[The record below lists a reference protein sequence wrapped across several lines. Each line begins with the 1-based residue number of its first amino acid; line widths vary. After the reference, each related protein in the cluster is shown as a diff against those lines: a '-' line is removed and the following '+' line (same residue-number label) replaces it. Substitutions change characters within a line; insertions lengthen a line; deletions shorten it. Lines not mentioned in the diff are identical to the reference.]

1 MAAVGRLMSSVA
13 QVIAGQKGAEPSL
26 AEFLEVSSAEGM
38 IALRLCASDILVA
51 HEATATRPAVAS
63 LHRIVGAVVGV
74 PIVRMSTD
82 RASAL
87 DRATAEMLR
96 RVGVQG
102 FSCSAPAK
110 GGSASPSDPWQLVEW
125 ASARRQLA
133 IPNFR
138 SSERTTLMTRRD
150 CLLDAVVLALLDS
163 NVLCAAAGLRW
174 LAVLPRPVGDSD
186 MLLDAVHRAELLAPD
201 LPQVRFD
208 CCLARKLLK
217 SRR

>member
-1 MAAVGRLMSSVA
+1 MSSAA
-13 QVIAGQKGAEPSL
+13 QFIAGQKGAEPPL
-26 AEFLEVSSAEGM
+26 AELLDVSSAEGM
-38 IALRLCASDILVA
+38 LALRLCASDILVA
-51 HEATATRPAVAS
+51 YEVAATKPAVAS

-74 PIVRMSTD
+74 PRVRMSTV

-87 DRATAEMLR
+87 DRATVEMLR

-102 FSCSAPAK
+102 FSHLAPAK
-110 GGSASPSDPWQLVEW
+110 SGRASPYDPWQLVDW
-125 ASARRQLA
+125 ASARRQMA
-133 IPNFR
+133 IPDFR

-174 LAVLPRPVGDSD
+174 LAVLPRPVADSD

-201 LPQVRFD
+201 QPQVRFD
-208 CCLARKLLK
+208 CCLARKLLEG
-217 SRR
+217 RRR